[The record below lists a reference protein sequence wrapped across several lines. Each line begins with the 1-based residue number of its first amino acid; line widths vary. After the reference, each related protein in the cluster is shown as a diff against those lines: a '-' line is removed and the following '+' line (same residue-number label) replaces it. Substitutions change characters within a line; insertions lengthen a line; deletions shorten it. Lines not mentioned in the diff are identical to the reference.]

1 MEGKNNI
8 FSISERTG
16 YSPSTVS
23 RVLSGKAQK
32 YRISQ
37 KAVAIITEEAD
48 RCHYRPNIVAQSL
61 RMQRTNI
68 IGLLVPG
75 IENPFFSNLASILI
89 SLLDARGYRT
99 LLADSR
105 ESPEEEGQ
113 ELEMMLR
120 GGVDGIIC
128 VPASE
133 SPQLHEKVARQ
144 IPMVL
149 IDRYFKNTSLPFVC
163 TDNYAGA
170 QMVSDLLVKK
180 GYKRIL
186 AIQGVPTS
194 MPNQERVRGFTD
206 GLEGTGIAY
215 DIAGDAFSIENGY
228 RQTLRAFKDKRY
240 DAIFAFSSTI
250 LLGVIKA
257 LWESRLK
264 IGKDVGVVSYDNND
278 FLEFMEPAITCVE
291 QPLRESAD
299 LAVETLLSI
308 MESRTNNAPEPELLQ
323 QLIPPAIIVR
333 DSC

>member
-48 RCHYRPNIVAQSL
+48 RSHYRPNIVAQSL

-170 QMVSDLLVKK
+170 RMVSDLLVKK

-291 QPLRESAD
+291 QPLRESAE

>member
-37 KAVAIITEEAD
+37 KAVSIITEEAERSD
-48 RCHYRPNIVAQSL
+48 YRPNLVAQSL
-61 RMQRTNI
+61 RMQRTHI

-105 ESPEEEGQ
+105 ESAEEEWQ
-113 ELEMMLR
+113 ELEMLQR

-128 VPASE
+128 VPVCE
-133 SPQLHEKVARQ
+133 SPQMHEKVARQ

-149 IDRYFKNTSLPFVC
+149 IDRYFKDTTLPFVC

-170 QMVSDLLVKK
+170 KMASELLVKK
-180 GYKRIL
+180 GYKHIL
-186 AIQGVPTS
+186 AIQGVPGS
-194 MPNQERVRGFTD
+194 MPNQERVHGFLDALKGHSVTC
-206 GLEGTGIAY
+206 
-215 DIAGDAFSIENGY
+215 DIVGDAFSVENGY
-228 RQTLRAFKDKRY
+228 QETIRAFREKKY

-257 LWESRLK
+257 LWECRLR
-264 IGKDVGVVSYDNND
+264 IGKDVGIVSYDNNG

-291 QPLRESAD
+291 QPLRESAE

-308 MESRTNNAPEPELLQ
+308 IQSRAQNGPDPELVQ
-323 QLIPPAIIVR
+323 RLIAPSLIIR